1 MYESLI
7 IVFTDSLVYRNLIT
21 LTHFLEIKKNRYLN
35 LKNNLGTN
43 VSILSI
49 FRDWKSVLLM
59 TFIILVIETNNF
71 TCIVVLNNNKK
82 LF

>member
-1 MYESLI
+1 VYESLI